1 MKWASIQ
8 SWLTNHGVKILGIIV
23 VSIILFYLLRRAI
36 LPLITITRKKH
47 LEEKGEEAEKRVKT
61 LSRIITG
68 ISLTL
73 IAITATFM
81 VLAELGINI
90 VPLIASFGIAGIAIG
105 FGAQSLFK
113 DLIAGFFILAESQY
127 NVGDVIKIA
136 DISGV
141 VEEINLRRTIIRD
154 LDGVSHVVPNGT
166 ITVASNY
173 TREWARVN
181 LNIPVG
187 YGTDIDHAI
196 AVINRVCKEMC
207 EDPAWKELILKTP
220 HVLRVDNLGDSAIEI
235 KILGRTK
242 PTRQWEVT
250 GEIRKRLL
258 KAFDA
263 EGIEIPWPH
272 MKVYFGNSK
281 QPPDAAD

>member
-1 MKWASIQ
+1 M
-8 SWLTNHGVKILGIIV
+8 TDHGYNIIGIIA
-23 VSIILFYLLRRAI
+23 VSIILFFLLRRAI
-36 LPLITITRKKH
+36 LPLITMTRKKQ
-47 LEEKGEEAEKRVKT
+47 LQEKGEEAEKRVRT

-68 ISLTL
+68 ISLT
-73 IAITATFM
+73 IITITAIFM
-81 VLAELGINI
+81 ILEELGINI
-90 VPLIASFGIAGIAIG
+90 VPLLASFGIVGIAVG

-136 DISGV
+136 DVSGV
-141 VEEINLRRTIIRD
+141 VEQINLRRTIIRD
-154 LDGVSHVVPNGT
+154 LDGITHVVPNGV

-181 LNIPVG
+181 LNIPVS
-187 YGTDIDHAI
+187 YDTDIDHAI
-196 AVINRVCKEMC
+196 AVINRVCKEMY
-207 EDPAWKELILKTP
+207 EDPAWKDFMLKTP
-220 HVLRVDNLGDSAIEI
+220 RVRWVDNLGDSAVEI

-242 PTRQWEVT
+242 PTKQWDVT
-250 GEIRKRLL
+250 GEMRKRIK
-258 KAFDA
+258 KAFD
-263 EGIEIPWPH
+263 EEHIEIPWPH

>member
-1 MKWASIQ
+1 MTWDKVS
-8 SWLTNHGVKILGIIV
+8 SWMTDHGYNIIGIIA
-23 VSIILFYLLRRAI
+23 VSIILFFLLRRAI
-36 LPLITITRKKH
+36 LPLITMTRKKQ
-47 LEEKGEEAEKRVKT
+47 LQQKGEEAEKRVRT

-68 ISLTL
+68 LSLT
-73 IAITATFM
+73 IIVITATFM

-90 VPLIASFGIAGIAIG
+90 VPLIASFGIVGIAIG

-113 DLIAGFFILAESQY
+113 DLIAGFFILAEGQY
-127 NVGDVIKIA
+127 NVSDVIKIA

-154 LDGVSHVVPNGT
+154 LDGVVHVVPNGT

-250 GEIRKRLL
+250 GEIRKRIV
-258 KAFDA
+258 KAFD
-263 EGIEIPWPH
+263 EEHIEIPWPH

-281 QPPDAAD
+281 QPTDAAD

>member
-1 MKWASIQ
+1 MKWASVQ
-8 SWLTNHGVKILGIIV
+8 SWLTDHGVKIIGIIV
-23 VSIILFYLLRRAI
+23 VSIILFYILKRAI
-36 LPLITITRKKH
+36 LPLIAITRKKH

-68 ISLTL
+68 ISITI

-81 VLAELGINI
+81 VLDELGINI
-90 VPLIASFGIAGIAIG
+90 VPLIASFGIVGIAIG

-113 DLIAGFFILAESQY
+113 DLIAGFFILAEGQY
-127 NVGDVIKIA
+127 NVSDVIKIA

-154 LDGVSHVVPNGT
+154 LDGVTHVVPNGT

-173 TREWARVN
+173 TKEWARVN
-181 LNIPVG
+181 LNIPVS
-187 YGTDIDHAI
+187 YDTDIDHAM

-207 EDPAWKELILKTP
+207 EEPAWKELIIKMP
-220 HVLRVDNLGDSAIEI
+220 QALRVENLGDSAVEI
-235 KILGRTK
+235 KVLGDTK
-242 PTRQWEVT
+242 PTKQWDVT

-258 KAFDA
+258 KAFNE

-281 QPPDAAD
+281 QPTDAAD

>member
-1 MKWASIQ
+1 MTWDKVS
-8 SWLTNHGVKILGIIV
+8 SWMTDHGYNIIGIIA
-23 VSIILFYLLRRAI
+23 VSIILFFLLRRAI
-36 LPLITITRKKH
+36 LPLITMTRKKQ
-47 LEEKGEEAEKRVKT
+47 LQQKGEEAEKRVRT

-68 ISLTL
+68 LSLT
-73 IAITATFM
+73 IIVITATFM

-90 VPLIASFGIAGIAIG
+90 VPLIASFGIVGIAIG

-127 NVGDVIKIA
+127 NVSDVIKIA

-154 LDGVSHVVPNGT
+154 LDGVVHVVPNGT

-250 GEIRKRLL
+250 GEIRKRIV
-258 KAFDA
+258 KAFD
-263 EGIEIPWPH
+263 EEHIEIPWPH

>member
-1 MKWASIQ
+1 MKWASVQ
-8 SWLTNHGVKILGIIV
+8 SWLTDHGVKILGIIV
-23 VSIILFYLLRRAI
+23 VSIILFYILKRVI
-36 LPLITITRKKH
+36 LPLIAITRKKR

-61 LSRIITG
+61 LSHIITG
-68 ISLTL
+68 ISITL

-81 VLAELGINI
+81 VLDELGINI
-90 VPLIASFGIAGIAIG
+90 VPLLASFGILGVAIG

-141 VEEINLRRTIIRD
+141 VEEINLRRTIVRD
-154 LDGVSHVVPNGT
+154 LDGVVHVVPNGT

-173 TREWARVN
+173 TRELARVN
-181 LNIPVG
+181 LNIPVS
-187 YGTDIDHAI
+187 YDTDIDHAM
-196 AVINRVCKEMC
+196 AVINRVCKELC
-207 EDPAWKELILKTP
+207 EEPAWKELILKVP
-220 HVLRVDNLGDSAIEI
+220 QALRVEKLGDSAVEI
-235 KILGRTK
+235 KVLGDTK
-242 PTRQWEVT
+242 PTKQLDVA

-258 KAFDA
+258 KAFDE